1 MNKLLLPF
9 KSIYDCNLQTA
20 SIVLLTLSYVRFLMS
35 AVFINE
41 FGYHSLSESLPIKY
55 RAIVLSSIA
64 LSSILYAVTL
74 SGAIMKMVL
83 EDWFGVKLRTVNII
97 LPILGIIVVTATIGT
112 MLYEGLDKDVDNQSS
127 TLRWSVSGF
136 RMIFG
141 YIVYGLIIY
150 RAVTKQISYLI
161 LCSAML
167 AFSWVL
173 AIFQQFDILGL
184 SHGLKG
190 LFMIPYVTGIDSSDV
205 SNIFDYIPMTA

>member
-1 MNKLLLPF
+1 
-9 KSIYDCNLQTA
+9 
-20 SIVLLTLSYVRFLMS
+20 
-35 AVFINE
+35 
-41 FGYHSLSESLPIKY
+41 
-55 RAIVLSSIA
+55 
-64 LSSILYAVTL
+64 
-74 SGAIMKMVL
+74 MVL

-190 LFMIPYVTGIDSSDV
+190 LFMIPYVTGIVLDMYLFWLIIAYYNLLKFEKEYSRSLRPT
-205 SNIFDYIPMTA
+205 FLFE